1 MSVPFA
7 ELPLSETILQGI
19 SDLGYEIATPIQ
31 AQVIPH
37 ALMGRDVCALA
48 QTGSGKTAAY
58 TIPILDILA
67 TQRKRAKLP
76 RCLILVPTRELAQ
89 QVSESFD
96 ALGKYFADFRY
107 AVIIGGTSPYLQ
119 EKDLKSGVD
128 VVIATPG
135 RLLDHYER
143 GNITFLDISM
153 VVIDE
158 ADRMLD
164 MGFVPDIEKLMSFIP
179 ANASCQKLCLSATMP
194 KPIQELV
201 DKLLV
206 NPKQIEIESE
216 IRPADSIEQA
226 FIYHAGKDHEKRAA
240 LRELLRREKIEQAII
255 FCNRKIDVDYL
266 SKSLQRYRIN
276 AGALH
281 GDMTQSARVEML
293 DSFKDKNVSYLIAS
307 DVAARGIDIAKMPF
321 VINYDVPVNADEYV
335 HRVGRT
341 GRAGQKGKAF
351 TFVDDVRSPL
361 YERLQPYMP
370 EGARTIDAREEL
382 VYDPFKEIGYLKPS
396 TIAHFQFS
404 SKSLKGFGDAVP
416 AFMKAPRS

>member
-1 MSVPFA
+1 MGF
-7 ELPLSETILQGI
+7 TH
-19 SDLGYEIATPIQ
+19 ATPIQ

-58 TIPILDILA
+58 TVPILDILDA
-67 TQRKRAKLP
+67 QRKRAKLP

-96 ALGKYFADFRY
+96 ALGKYFEDFKY
-107 AVIIGGTSPYLQ
+107 AVIIGGTSPYMQ
-119 EKDLKSGVD
+119 EKELKSGVD

-143 GNITFLDISM
+143 GNVSFLDISM

-179 ANASCQKLCLSATMP
+179 KISTCQKMCLSATMP
-194 KPIQELV
+194 KPIQTLV
-201 DKLLV
+201 DNLLV
-206 NPKQIEIESE
+206 NPKQIEIEGESM
-216 IRPADSIEQA
+216 PAESVEQA
-226 FIYHAGKDHEKRAA
+226 FIYNAGKDREKRAA
-240 LRELLRREKIEQAII
+240 LRELFKVEKIKQAII
-255 FCNRKIDVDYL
+255 FCNRKIEVDAL
-266 SKSLQRYRIN
+266 ARSLKRYKIN

-281 GDMTQSARVEML
+281 GDMTQGARVEML
-293 DSFKDKNVSYLIAS
+293 DAFKDKKVDYLIAS
-307 DVAARGIDIAKMPF
+307 DVAARGLDIVKLPF

-341 GRAGQKGKAF
+341 GRAGEKGKAF
-351 TFVDDVRSPL
+351 TFVDDVKSML
-361 YERLQPYMP
+361 YKRLKPYMP
-370 EGARTIDAREEL
+370 EDARKIEASDEL
-382 VYDPFKEIGYLKPS
+382 ENNPFKDIGFMKP
-396 TIAHFQFS
+396 TAIKHFKFAA
-404 SKSLKGFGDAVP
+404 KVCKGFGEAEP
-416 AFMKAPRS
+416 AFMRVGIK